1 MVTNRQFETPIV
13 LINPQDID
21 LVTEVQ
27 SKYYE
32 EGSIKPIDMLQ
43 EANKAEGFTAI
54 KSNS

>member
-1 MVTNRQFETPIV
+1 MITNRQFETPIV

-21 LVTEVQ
+21 LVTEVK

-32 EGSIKPIDMLQ
+32 EGFIKPIDMLQ
-43 EANKAEGFTAI
+43 ETNKAEGFTAI